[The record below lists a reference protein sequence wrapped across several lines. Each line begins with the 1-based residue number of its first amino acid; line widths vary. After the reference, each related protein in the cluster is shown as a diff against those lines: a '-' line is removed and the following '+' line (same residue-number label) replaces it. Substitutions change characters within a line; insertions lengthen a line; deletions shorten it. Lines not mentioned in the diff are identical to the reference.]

1 MDLLSEQRDCQDTV
15 AAKARPDQRADFCVD
30 REQTNNPYARG
41 SVERLAKKG
50 KAGFGLCRE
59 TRVVEIF
66 RLYTLCCFK
75 QLALSNV
82 ALLLN

>member
-1 MDLLSEQRDCQDTV
+1 M
-15 AAKARPDQRADFCVD
+15 
-30 REQTNNPYARG
+30 
-41 SVERLAKKG
+41 ERLAKKG
-50 KAGFGLCRE
+50 KAGFGPCRE